1 MHENGSEITV
11 IKSIRNDQGV
21 LLKKVASDLNLNKSV
36 LQAIE
41 SGKKVQSLSVHRGLQ
56 LSTAD
61 QLKNYL
67 YPLIIE
73 HE

>member
-11 IKSIRNDQGV
+11 IKSICNDQGM
-21 LLKKVASDLNLNKSV
+21 LLKKVASDLNKSV

-41 SGKKVQSLSVHRGLQ
+41 SGKKGQSLSVHRALQ